1 MSPEMVK
8 VKFHTLF
15 RRYAGT
21 DEVDV
26 DVDRIDILGLL
37 AKIKDIL
44 NDNII
49 FNKVI
54 ETDGTL
60 RKGIIFLVNSQNIL
74 DLDNLNTVVKDN
86 DVVSIFPPAGGG

>member
-1 MSPEMVK
+1 MVK

-26 DVDRIDILGLL
+26 DVDQIDILGLL
-37 AKIKDIL
+37 TKIKDIL
-44 NDNII
+44 NDDII

-74 DLDNLNTVVKDN
+74 DMDNLNTVVKDT